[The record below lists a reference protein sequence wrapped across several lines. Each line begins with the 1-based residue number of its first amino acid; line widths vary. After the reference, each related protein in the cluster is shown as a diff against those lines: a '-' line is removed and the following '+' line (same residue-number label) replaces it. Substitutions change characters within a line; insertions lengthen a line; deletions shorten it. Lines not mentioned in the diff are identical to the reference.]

1 MNDTTPTSTAL
12 PAGLPRRQVLKA
24 GALALGVTMAG
35 RFAFAADNGS
45 ALTASE
51 YDALDA
57 WAMAEAVRAGELS
70 GAQLLGA
77 ALARYRAVN
86 PLVNAVNMLHED
98 YARALLAERTAAGEA
113 GSWRYPFYV
122 QIMHP
127 ALGAEMIRQL
137 GSSSSLVK
145 LVADHHT
152 PVAETARQGL
162 DRVRLAELQRAD
174 GFS

>member
-1 MNDTTPTSTAL
+1 MNDTTPSNTAL
-12 PAGLPRRQVLKA
+12 PAQLPSGWPRRQVLKA

-70 GAQLLGA
+70 GAQLLAA

-98 YARALLAERTAAGEA
+98 YARALLNGRSASKGALADERRSGRGALSIAQHGTRYLFQIVIAQGAAEG
-113 GSWRYPFYV
+113 
-122 QIMHP
+122 
-127 ALGAEMIRQL
+127 
-137 GSSSSLVK
+137 
-145 LVADHHT
+145 
-152 PVAETARQGL
+152 
-162 DRVRLAELQRAD
+162 
-174 GFS
+174 